1 MGGSTARPLTEHVR
15 SHRFNLW
22 HHIYRTWWHSLTCN
36 PSTWEI
42 EKDQKFKAIY
52 RTHQVGDKAGHK
64 RHRLIKNKTT
74 TNTGHYCRD
83 LERIIW
89 KIKTIHVSV
98 RVYMYALATVP
109 MVDYKGSENWS
120 LDVPFSLYLSEW
132 MFLYEFVSV
141 RMNAMYMMPAKARRN
156 TGSFGAAVSAGGSH
170 LTKPWELNP
179 NSPGE
184 PSNNHPPLQLPFGHC
199 IFHCL
204 QMLQRMNNV

>member
-109 MVDYKGSENWS
+109 MGRLQRV
-120 LDVPFSLYLSEW
+120 
-132 MFLYEFVSV
+132 
-141 RMNAMYMMPAKARRN
+141 
-156 TGSFGAAVSAGGSH
+156 
-170 LTKPWELNP
+170 WELKPRCAFLPVLEWVNVSLRVCVCENECHVHDASKGQKEHGIP
-179 NSPGE
+179 WSSSQCRWKSPD
-184 PSNNHPPLQLPFGHC
+184 
-199 IFHCL
+199 
-204 QMLQRMNNV
+204 